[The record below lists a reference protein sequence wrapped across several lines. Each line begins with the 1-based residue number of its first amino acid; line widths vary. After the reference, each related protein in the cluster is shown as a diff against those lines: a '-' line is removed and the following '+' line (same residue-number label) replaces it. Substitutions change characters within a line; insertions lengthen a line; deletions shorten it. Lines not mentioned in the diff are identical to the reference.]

1 MLSALAGPVVNAH
14 EIVSRGIMDVHGGAD
29 SSDVPVLFRATI
41 RLPYAAVMGLT
52 SVGAALRTRLPELG
66 ELMTERIRAEVES
79 YADDALIPFSS
90 LRESCEDNADLLLAR
105 FAFGAGPDVGAAQQT
120 GRLRAEQGVPL
131 ADTLHAYRVGFEFL
145 WSELVDEARRH
156 PDVTDAELVAGSSEI
171 WALFGRY
178 AEAVAAAYREAS
190 AELTLQREARRSA
203 LAEALFTGALADRT
217 TPWEAAR
224 QLGLPERGPYAVV
237 AASVPDPG
245 QEPLPGIET
254 ALRRSGVPSVWRL
267 LPDQQIGLI
276 ALAHRDAESVGLR
289 ALRSRRARVGVSPR
303 FDSLRDTP
311 QALRFAR
318 LALTGLPGDGPGVTR
333 FDDSPLAMLVAAA
346 PAEAS
351 RLVEVSLGPV
361 LALPAAER
369 ARLLRTLGH
378 WFTAGGVTA
387 DAAEGLF
394 VHPNTV
400 RYRLRRVEEL
410 TGRSLTDPMTVA
422 DLGAALYALRLLP
435 T

>member
-1 MLSALAGPVVNAH
+1 
-14 EIVSRGIMDVHGGAD
+14 
-29 SSDVPVLFRATI
+29 
-41 RLPYAAVMGLT
+41 MGLS

-66 ELMTERIRAEVES
+66 ERMAERIRAEVES

-90 LRESCEDNADLLLAR
+90 LRESCQGNADLILAR

-145 WSELVDEARRH
+145 WSQLVDEARRH

-190 AELTLQREARRSA
+190 AELALQREARRSA

-245 QEPLPGIET
+245 QEPLPGIEA

-267 LPDQQIGLI
+267 LPDQQIGLV
-276 ALAHRDAESVGLR
+276 ALAHRDAESVSLR
-289 ALRSRRARVGVSPR
+289 ALRRRRARVGVSPT
-303 FDSLRDTP
+303 FDTLRETP

-318 LALTGLPGDGPGVTR
+318 LALTGPPGDGPGVTR

-351 RLVEVSLGPV
+351 RLVEVSLGPL
-361 LALPAAER
+361 LALPEAER
-369 ARLLRTLGH
+369 ARLLQTLAH
-378 WFTAGGVTA
+378 WFTSGGG
-387 DAAEGLF
+387 AAETAERLF

-400 RYRLRRVEEL
+400 RYRLRRIAEL
-410 TGRSLTDPMTVA
+410 TGRPLSDPIALA

-435 T
+435 S